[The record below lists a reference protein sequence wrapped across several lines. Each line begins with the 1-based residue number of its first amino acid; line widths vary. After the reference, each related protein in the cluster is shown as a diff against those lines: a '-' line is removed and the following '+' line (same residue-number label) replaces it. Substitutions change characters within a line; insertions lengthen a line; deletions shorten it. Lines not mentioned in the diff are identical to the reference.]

1 MITVMLDA
9 LSLSFAMF
17 ACVRVC
23 ACMHVYEKFQSEF
36 CLLFVTFF
44 FESVIAVTGDL
55 CCVEKGEKPSC
66 HVMVL
71 LMDVNCTFL

>member
-1 MITVMLDA
+1 MLDA
-9 LSLSFAMF
+9 LSLSLSHYL
-17 ACVRVC
+17 CVRVC
-23 ACMHVYEKFQSEF
+23 VRVCEKFQSEF

-55 CCVEKGEKPSC
+55 CCEEKGEKASC